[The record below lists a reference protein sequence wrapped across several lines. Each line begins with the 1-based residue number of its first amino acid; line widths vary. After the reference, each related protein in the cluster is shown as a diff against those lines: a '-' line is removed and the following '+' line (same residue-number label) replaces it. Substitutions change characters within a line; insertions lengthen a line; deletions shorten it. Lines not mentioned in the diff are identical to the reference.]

1 MSEKYDVLVMGA
13 GPAGYVAAIRCAQ
26 LGLKTACIDNWITK
40 DGKSVLG
47 GTCLNVGCIPSKS
60 LLESSELFSR
70 CQHGLVD
77 HGINVNNIDL
87 DLSVM
92 MQRKNKI
99 IEDLTKGIETLFKS
113 NKVEWIKGRGR
124 LLTDKRVEV
133 DVNADG
139 IKIYQAENIIIAT
152 GSSSADIS
160 CAPQDNE
167 YIVDSTGALEF
178 SEVPKRLGVIGAGV
192 IGLELGSVWRRLGS
206 EVVIIEAQ
214 DTFLSIADE
223 QISKDSKREFKKQGI
238 DIRLN
243 ARLMSA
249 EVVDVDQGKQVEV
262 HYQDMK
268 GDHKELFDKL
278 IVAVGRRPNSDNV
291 FEKEVDLLLD
301 ERCYIHVNDQCET
314 SVPGVYA
321 IGDVVRGPMLAHK
334 GSEEGIMVAELIA
347 GNHAEVNYEL
357 IPSVI
362 YTHPEIAWVGK
373 NEQHLKAAGENY
385 KTGIFPFAASGRARA
400 LGTIT
405 GMVKILSHGDT
416 DRILGVHVFG
426 PQASEIIAQ
435 AVIAMEMGASSED
448 LGLTVFAHPTLS
460 ESLHEAALAVNNNA
474 IHIAAKKS
482 IK

>member
-1 MSEKYDVLVMGA
+1 MSEKYDVLVIGA
-13 GPAGYVAAIRCAQ
+13 GPAGYVSAIRCAQ
-26 LGLKTACIDNWITK
+26 LGLKTACVDNWLDK
-40 DGKSVLG
+40 DGKHVLG

-60 LLESSELFSR
+60 LLESSELYAR
-70 CQHGLVD
+70 CQNELSD
-77 HGINVNNIDL
+77 HGITVKDIGL
-87 DLSVM
+87 ELSTM

-99 IEDLTKGIETLFKS
+99 IEDLTLGIEGLFKS

-124 LLTDKRVEV
+124 LLANRRVEV
-133 DVNADG
+133 SSED
-139 IKIYQAENIIIAT
+139 KQEIYQAENIIIAT
-152 GSSSADIS
+152 GSSSVEIPG
-160 CAPQDNE
+160 APQDNQF
-167 YIVDSTGALEF
+167 IVDSTGALEF
-178 SEVPKRLGVIGAGV
+178 DEVPGRLGVIGAGV

-214 DTFLSIADE
+214 DVFLPIADE
-223 QISKDSKREFKKQGI
+223 KIARAGKAEFKKQGL

-249 EVVDVDQGKQVEV
+249 EVKKTDTGNKVEV
-262 HYQDMK
+262 IYQDAK
-268 GDHKELFDKL
+268 GDHNESFDKL
-278 IVAVGRRPNSDNV
+278 IVAVGRQPNSDNV
-291 FEKEVDLLLD
+291 FDDEAEVLLD
-301 ERCYIHVNDQCET
+301 ERGCVHVNEQCET

-321 IGDVVRGPMLAHK
+321 IGDLVRGPMLAHK

-347 GNHAEVNYEL
+347 GNHAEVNYDL

-373 NEQHLKAAGENY
+373 NEQQLKTAGENY
-385 KTGIFPFAASGRARA
+385 KSGVFPFAASGRARA
-400 LGTIT
+400 LGVTT
-405 GMVKILSHGDT
+405 GMVKILSHAET

-448 LGLTVFAHPTLS
+448 IGLTVFAHPTLS

-474 IHIAAKKS
+474 IHVANKK
-482 IK
+482 IKK